1 MSDGLKLAFNSSS
14 RRAEALRFIWP
25 LRSYAQTPQCAN
37 DFLVENQSLRFTELQ
52 SSEFNTG
59 VALEKHTGTTDAAA
73 REHTTGAL

>member
-1 MSDGLKLAFNSSS
+1 MLK
-14 RRAEALRFIWP
+14 
-25 LRSYAQTPQCAN
+25 TPKCAN